1 MAQLTIGDLT
11 SQVKNLLKANKQAA
25 FLTDKEIYL
34 LFKKHSA
41 VIMKRLDEKGKL
53 TKFSS
58 VFETLDFVELV
69 EVDKAEAS
77 ECGIVPQSYSTF
89 RKTKLQM
96 PMFTEGVY
104 GPMVNSVTSVD
115 GSTVYK
121 MVRNIDIYNMAMK
134 SSDSKYNKWK
144 YCWFINDRLYFPNT
158 NAPAVRIEGLF
169 EDDISAFKCCYEDR
183 CKRRQDQSLNVP
195 DYLLAEA
202 IGNLLKEMGI
212 QMQPGLSDNQN
223 NNQSPLK

>member
-1 MAQLTIGDLT
+1 MSQLTIGTMT
-11 SQVKNLLKANKQAA
+11 SRVRNLMKANKQDAWM
-25 FLTDKEIYL
+25 TDLSIYL

-41 VIMKRLDEKGKL
+41 LVMKRLDEKGKL

-58 VFETLDFVELV
+58 VFETLDFVELC
-69 EVDKAEAS
+69 EIDKSEAS
-77 ECGIVPQSYSTF
+77 ACNWAPKSYATF
-89 RKTKLQM
+89 RKTKLPM

-104 GPMVNSVTSVD
+104 GPMVNSVTSTD
-115 GSTVYK
+115 GTTIYK
-121 MVRNIDIYNMAMK
+121 MIRNSDIFNLIQNDK
-134 SSDSKYNKWK
+134 NNKYNSTK
-144 YCWFINDRLYFPNT
+144 YCWFLNDHLYFGNT

-195 DYLLAEA
+195 DFLMSE
-202 IGNLLKEMGI
+202 IENLM
-212 QMQPGLSDNQN
+212 LSDLNIQLKTPSDNLN